1 MSTTQPSRIRILL
14 LGDIIGSTGRA
25 LFKKHI
31 NRIKKECAIDG
42 VIVNGENSFKGK
54 GITPKVAAF
63 FKEHGVDVITTGNHI
78 WQQREIQEYL
88 TQHTDVLRP
97 ANFPASCPGVG
108 LTTFMCKSTV
118 VGVLNMQGR
127 TFMREL
133 TDCPFRTADSALS
146 FLKSKT
152 NCILVDFHAEA
163 TSEKTALANYLDG
176 RVSAV
181 VGTHTHVPT
190 SDERILPKG
199 TGYVTDLGMAG
210 SQDSIIGVCKEPV
223 IKNFLTQMPQ
233 KFTVE
238 KKGPYVMSGVW
249 VELDTA
255 TGKTVRIERVHI
267 TDSDELQVEED
278 L

>member
-1 MSTTQPSRIRILL
+1 MTQQAKHLRILI

-25 LFKKHI
+25 LFAKHI
-31 NRIKKECAIDG
+31 ARLKQELSIDG
-42 VIVNGENSFKGK
+42 IIVNGENSFRGK

-63 FKEHGVDVITTGNHI
+63 FREHGVDVITTGNHI

-88 TQHTDVLRP
+88 SQHTDVLRP
-97 ANFPASCPGVG
+97 ANFPAVCPGVG
-108 LTTFMCKSTV
+108 LTTFVCRNVV
-118 VGVLNMQGR
+118 VGVLNIQGR

-133 TDCPFRTADSALS
+133 LDCPFRTADSALS
-146 FLKSKT
+146 YLKTKT
-152 NCILVDFHAEA
+152 NCIVVDFHAEA

-176 RVSAV
+176 RVSVV

-199 TGYVTDLGMAG
+199 TGFVTDLGMAG
-210 SQDSIIGVCKEPV
+210 SQDSIIGVCKEPI

-238 KKGPYVMSGVW
+238 KKGPYVMSGIW
-249 VELDTA
+249 VEIDVA
-255 TGKTVRIERVHI
+255 TGKTVHIERVHI
-267 TDSDELQVEED
+267 TDAQELQVEED
-278 L
+278 